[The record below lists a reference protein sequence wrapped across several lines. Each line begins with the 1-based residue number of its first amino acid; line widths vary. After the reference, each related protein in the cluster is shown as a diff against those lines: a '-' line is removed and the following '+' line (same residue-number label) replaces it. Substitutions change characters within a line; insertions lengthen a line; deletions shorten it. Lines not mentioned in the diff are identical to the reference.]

1 LYSRYRDSLLIEILG
16 SSNQEGNKM
25 SNEAKGKKA
34 EIIDNL
40 KEDFSK
46 SSIMILTDYRGLS
59 NSEIT
64 NLRRKLQ
71 GSGINYRVVKNTLAR
86 FAAERAGMS
95 VFADSFQ
102 GPVAIALG
110 YDDITVP
117 AKVLTGYIDQTQGL
131 LKIKGG
137 FYGGRVLTVD
147 EVKTISTLP
156 SREILLAR
164 VIGQI
169 KSPITSLV
177 GCLSSPLR
185 GLAGVLQARINQLEE
200 N

>member
-1 LYSRYRDSLLIEILG
+1 M
-16 SSNQEGNKM
+16 SS
-25 SNEAKGKKA
+25 EAKEKKA
-34 EIIDNL
+34 LVIDNL
-40 KEDFSK
+40 QEDFSK
-46 SSIMILTDYRGLS
+46 STIMILTDYRGLS

-64 NLRRKLQ
+64 DLRRKLQ

-86 FAAERAGMS
+86 FAAERAGMPDL
-95 VFADSFQ
+95 VDSFK

-110 YDDITVP
+110 YEDITVP
-117 AKVLTGYIDQTQGL
+117 AKILTGYIDQTQGVL
-131 LKIKGG
+131 RIKSG
-137 FYGGRVLTVD
+137 FYSGRVLSID
-147 EVKTISTLP
+147 DVKTISTLP

-169 KSPITSLV
+169 KSPISSLV

-185 GLAGVLQARINQLEE
+185 GLTGVLQARINQLEG